1 MDSWLV
7 ASKWRRYKIFPDA
20 EQLVDS
26 KRHGSV
32 FKMLL
37 GGTNVVVISSPTA
50 IFNIYA
56 SDIAIPHF
64 THNEVF
70 RAVIGRKQKRTKF
83 NLERD
88 IFPVLD
94 QTLSRRALGDLTRS
108 LAQIMYARIEGMTRV
123 EKTEMSI
130 LPLLTKPLYDAL
142 NIILLGERFA
152 TGTFED
158 FGILDLSMPKR
169 LTGEPFWFFP
179 SMQARK
185 RIFSHLLDYVA
196 GARGPENDGLI
207 GGKFVNAL
215 LRSDVSHNE
224 AACHLLAF
232 VWGTHAN
239 TQGVLVWM
247 VLFLLMDPTAFA
259 AIRGEID
266 AAIKDVFG
274 DLQGFLADANP
285 NNLDG
290 PHFAL
295 LTSAIVETMRLTVKV
310 MGVRVATRDF
320 DLKDGDR
327 VIPVRKGEWLMGNVD
342 AAHSDES
349 SYPDNQK
356 FVYDRFAQGDQREG
370 KWPTEGRP
378 WFSMGSGRHVVSF
391 PCFSSQMRID
401 LFHHNPVQGQVCGYV

>member
-1 MDSWLV
+1 MFRL
-7 ASKWRRYKIFPDA
+7 
-20 EQLVDS
+20 
-26 KRHGSV
+26 
-32 FKMLL
+32 LL
-37 GGTNVVVISSPTA
+37 GGRNVIVVSSPST
-50 IFNIYA
+50 IFAIYA
-56 SDIAIPHF
+56 SDIAVPGF

-70 RAVIGRKQKRTKF
+70 RAVIGRAQQRTRF

-88 IFPVLD
+88 LFPVLD

-108 LAQIMYARIEGMTRV
+108 LAQNMFARIEHLTRV
-123 EKTEMSI
+123 QETEISI
-130 LPLLTKPLYDAL
+130 MPLLTKPLYDAL
-142 NIILLGERFA
+142 NDILLGERFA
-152 TGTFED
+152 SGTFED
-158 FGILDLSMPKR
+158 FYILDASMPKR

-185 RIFSHLLDYVA
+185 RIFSRLVDYVA
-196 GARGPENDGLI
+196 GSQGENEGLI
-207 GGKFVNAL
+207 GGKFVKAM
-215 LRSDVSHNE
+215 RQGDVSQNE

-239 TQGVLVWM
+239 TQGVLIW
-247 VLFLLMDPTAFA
+247 LFLFLFMDPVAFN
-259 AIRGEID
+259 AIRNEVD

-274 DLQGFLADANP
+274 DLQGFLADADP

-295 LTSAIVETMRLTVKV
+295 LTSAIVETMRLTVKI
-310 MGVRVATRDF
+310 MGLRVATRDF

-327 VIPVRKGEWLMGNVD
+327 TIPVRKGEWLMGNVD

-356 FVYDRFAQGDQREG
+356 FVYDRFANCDQREG
-370 KWPTEGRP
+370 KWPTEGKP

-391 PCFSSQMRID
+391 IFLQLRIYINVFCWD
-401 LFHHNPVQGQVCGYV
+401 LTVQGQVCGYV

>member
-7 ASKWRRYKIFPDA
+7 ASKWRRSKISLDA
-20 EQLVDS
+20 EHLADS

-32 FKMLL
+32 FQMLL

-94 QTLSRRALGDLTRS
+94 QTLARRALGDLTRS
-108 LAQIMYARIEGMTRV
+108 LTQIMYAKIEGMTRV

-152 TGTFED
+152 TTTFED
-158 FGILDLSMPKR
+158 FYILDLSMPKR

-185 RIFSHLLDYVA
+185 RIFSHLVDYVA

-239 TQGVLVWM
+239 TQGVLTW
-247 VLFLLMDPTAFA
+247 LFLFLFMDPIALA

-274 DLQGFLADANP
+274 DFQGFLADANP

-290 PHFAL
+290 PHFTL

-349 SYPDNQK
+349 NYPDNQK
-356 FVYDRFAQGDQREG
+356 FVYDRFAHGDQREG

-391 PCFSSQMRID
+391 P
-401 LFHHNPVQGQVCGYV
+401 